1 MPADNR
7 ESLPPAE
14 WKIMMIVWK
23 RGSCA
28 ARDVYEEAGR
38 EYGWAMSTSKTLLR
52 RLMEKGYVKVTRVGS
67 SFLYEP
73 ARPALESLLSAA
85 DTLLANTMEGMGGA
99 LLVHLVKKT
108 TLSQKDV
115 KTLRLLLKKY
125 DSPRRASDGNE

>member
-7 ESLPPAE
+7 DSLPPAE

-23 RGSCA
+23 RGACD

-73 ARPALESLLSAA
+73 ARPALESLLNAA
-85 DTLLANTMEGMGGA
+85 DALLANTLDGMAGA
-99 LLVHLVKKT
+99 LLVHLVRKSA
-108 TLSQKDV
+108 LSPKDV
-115 KTLRLLLKKY
+115 KKLRSLLKDH
-125 DSPRRASDGNE
+125 DSPRRASDDDE